1 MQLGK
6 HRRQFLMC
14 RVNDLGT
21 STEQVPTRAKKPGLS
36 GEQRSKTTPHSISH
50 DSRAERPT
58 ECVRNLRMGGVLVND
73 GNAPQRTRRDS
84 PTALAQQFET
94 RSIPN
99 SMDQADSRARPR
111 SRRALRMARP
121 ARVLMRCRKP
131 CFFARRRLLGWK
143 VLFTRTSSEIAQS
156 GPTELGKNMQQPPR
170 HPVGDISADRMT

>member
-6 HRRQFLMC
+6 HRRQFLVC

-21 STEQVPTRAKKPGLS
+21 STEQVPARTEKPGLG

-50 DSRAERPT
+50 DGRAESPA
-58 ECVRNLRMGGVLVND
+58 ESVRNLRMSGVFVDD

-84 PTALAQQFET
+84 SAALAQQFET

-121 ARVLMRCRKP
+121 ARVLMR
-131 CFFARRRLLGWK
+131 
-143 VLFTRTSSEIAQS
+143 
-156 GPTELGKNMQQPPR
+156 
-170 HPVGDISADRMT
+170 

>member
-6 HRRQFLMC
+6 HRRQFLGC

-21 STEQVPTRAKKPGLS
+21 SAEQVPTRTQKPRLS
-36 GEQRSKTTPHSISH
+36 GEQRSKTTSHSIAH
-50 DSRAERPT
+50 DGRAESPAK
-58 ECVRNLRMGGVLVND
+58 CVRNLRMSSVLVDD

-84 PTALAQQFET
+84 PAAPAQQFET

-121 ARVLMRCRKP
+121 ARVLMR
-131 CFFARRRLLGWK
+131 
-143 VLFTRTSSEIAQS
+143 
-156 GPTELGKNMQQPPR
+156 
-170 HPVGDISADRMT
+170 